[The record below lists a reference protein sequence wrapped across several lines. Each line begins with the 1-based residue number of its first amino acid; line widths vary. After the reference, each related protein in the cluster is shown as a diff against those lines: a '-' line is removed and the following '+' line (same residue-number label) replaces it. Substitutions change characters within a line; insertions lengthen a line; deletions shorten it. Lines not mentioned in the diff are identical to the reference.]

1 MGWALQRGASS
12 LQGVK
17 QVQQARVWE
26 RRRILKEKESR
37 DIVKKKKKQ
46 HEIINKMLVS

>member
-37 DIVKKKKKQ
+37 DIVKKKNNNMK
-46 HEIINKMLVS
+46 L